1 MSKVTEIET
10 IQEIY
15 AFMGEMRAE
24 RDSRDQQLQNLRDE
38 LSKTNKQVE
47 GLLSKVGRWEA
58 KFGTIMFIGSC
69 LWAAFMA
76 FKGDILNFI
85 KG

>member
-1 MSKVTEIET
+1 MTQELET

-24 RDSRDQQLQNLRDE
+24 RDHRDQQLKKLEDNLAE
-38 LSKTNKQVE
+38 TNKKVD
-47 GLLSKVGRWEA
+47 GLLSKVGRWES

-69 LWAAFMA
+69 LWAAFVT
-76 FKGDILNFI
+76 FKDNIVLFA